1 MRSLVSSA
9 YGNFRFIGSGMK
21 IVCNFESLPY
31 GVDTVA
37 SEVGLQ
43 FLTTGHLSL
52 KSGFPNKDGIN
63 SSRNKSNC
71 ALAPTDRPASLFN
84 GTTASAA
91 TCQLTATYENPGF
104 IVATVFC
111 PRAESN
117 ENSTRGTSWFSGSSW
132 GSLPGVKR
140 LVR

>member
-1 MRSLVSSA
+1 SSCPIASMRSLVSSA

-84 GTTASAA
+84 GTTA
-91 TCQLTATYENPGF
+91 
-104 IVATVFC
+104 FC
-111 PRAESN
+111 RYLPTDHDIRQPRIHRR
-117 ENSTRGTSWFSGSSW
+117 NSLLPSGRVERK
-132 GSLPGVKR
+132 LDQRYK
-140 LVR
+140 LV